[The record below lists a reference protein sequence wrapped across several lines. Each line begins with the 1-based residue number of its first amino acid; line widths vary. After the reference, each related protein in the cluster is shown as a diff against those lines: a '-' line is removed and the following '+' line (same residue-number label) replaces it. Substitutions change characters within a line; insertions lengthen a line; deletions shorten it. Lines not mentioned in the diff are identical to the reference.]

1 MADGQGNLSNFPEL
15 IIAPDDV
22 SGSWNQF
29 VEEFS
34 IMVEWK
40 TLDLGSKMVTQGT
53 GSRARE
59 VEVDRF
65 TDRMKLLALLKSVGL
80 GGPTG
85 PRFCGV

>member
-1 MADGQGNLSNFPEL
+1 MLTNTGSMADGQGKLSNFPKL

-40 TLDLGSKMVTQGT
+40 TLALGTQMVTQGT
-53 GSRARE
+53 GFHVRE
-59 VEVDRF
+59 VEVKRF
-65 TDRMKLLALLKSVGL
+65 TD
-80 GGPTG
+80 
-85 PRFCGV
+85 